1 MAPTAVSRHSVRI
14 SGAVRRQCLNRHS
27 IDSLSETSIWATGF
41 VPIWKNRTAMD
52 ALRNTVT
59 KYPLT
64 SFVASAYALSWWS
77 VPFTDGAI
85 LPHGPFI
92 AALLVLALTRGRAGI
107 RELFRRMTSWQGGWI
122 WLLIAPGLVL
132 LYLLLAFSLNLALGG
147 TVSDTDHLGSIGATI
162 LTLILLGGW
171 WEEPGWTGFAL
182 PLLQDRRSGR
192 PFGLLQ
198 ASLIMGLIRA
208 GWHLPLVI
216 SGAIPWFDA
225 LLFSIAFQ
233 FLITWLFNRTGG
245 SVLIPMLFH
254 LTSNVVGGAVV
265 VPLFSGTDQDRF
277 YILFVVVAWILA
289 FLLNGRGRWSM
300 GALDRLSESASSA

>member
-1 MAPTAVSRHSVRI
+1 M
-14 SGAVRRQCLNRHS
+14 G
-27 IDSLSETSIWATGF
+27 
-41 VPIWKNRTAMD
+41 
-52 ALRNTVT
+52 ALRSTVN

-64 SFVASAYALSWWS
+64 CFVVAAYALSWWS
-77 VPFTDGAI
+77 VPFAGGGI

-92 AALLVLALTRGRAGI
+92 AALLVLGLTRGKTGI
-107 RELFRRMTSWQGGWI
+107 RELFRRMTSWQGGWM
-122 WLLIAPGLVL
+122 WLVVAPALVI
-132 LYLLLAFSLNLALGG
+132 LYLLLAFGLNLAFGG
-147 TVSDTDHLGSIGATI
+147 AVSDTDHLGSMGPTI

-182 PLLQDRRSGR
+182 PLLQDRHSGR

-225 LLFSIAFQ
+225 ILFSIAFQ

-265 VPLFSGTDQDRF
+265 VPLFAGTDQDRF
-277 YILFVVVAWILA
+277 YILFVVFAWILA
-289 FLLNGRGRWSM
+289 VLLNWRGRWSM
-300 GALDRLSESASSA
+300 GRLDRLDESSIPA

>member
-1 MAPTAVSRHSVRI
+1 MTVCEN
-14 SGAVRRQCLNRHS
+14 G
-27 IDSLSETSIWATGF
+27 TG
-41 VPIWKNRTAMD
+41 MS
-52 ALRNTVT
+52 ALRSTAT
-59 KYPLT
+59 KYPLIC
-64 SFVASAYALSWWS
+64 FVVAAYALSWWS
-77 VPFTDGAI
+77 IPFAAGGI
-85 LPHGPFI
+85 IPQGPFL
-92 AALLVLALTRGRAGI
+92 AALLVLGLTRGRAGI

-132 LYLLLAFSLNLALGG
+132 LYLLPAFGLNLALGG
-147 TVSDTDHLGSIGATI
+147 TVSDTEHIGSLGPTI
-162 LTLILLGGW
+162 LMLILLGGW

-198 ASLIMGLIRA
+198 ASLIVGLIRA

-254 LTSNVVGGAVV
+254 LTSNVVGGAIV
-265 VPLFSGTDQDRF
+265 VPLFSGMDQDRF
-277 YILFVVVAWILA
+277 YILFVVIAWIPAL
-289 FLLNGRGRWSM
+289 LLNWRGRWSM
-300 GALDRLSESASSA
+300 GSLDRLNEWASPA

>member
-171 WEEPGWTGFAL
+171 WEEPGWTGF
-182 PLLQDRRSGR
+182 
-192 PFGLLQ
+192 GLLQ

-225 LLFSIAFQ
+225 LLFSSAFQ